1 MKKTKRYLIILLGIM
16 FWVMAHAD
24 IHVYATETS
33 TEEEIVLP
41 EDCAEHYYGQWTII
55 KKPTIYKE
63 GSRRHTCD
71 VCGYV
76 ETVRIPK
83 MPATVGTNVE
93 GGICMKSNSSF
104 TYKITYISP
113 GDSIKSIEMK
123 ANKYA
128 KIKSVSKDKRKIV
141 INSIA
146 NNGFNIITIKLKSGI
161 MYSKYVWV
169 GQFPEYDRNKYVNSD
184 NPILNNVSASKKFYN
199 AVKKYIDKDHVPDT
213 NHIPR
218 GTRLEFRLVCDKNN
232 KYFATKSYKKV
243 SKRVVITLNEYKYK
257 QLKDFDYNL
266 IPYECGVI
274 FTDTPCYKKY
284 AGWAFNDA
292 PVVFNGNMENIFF
305 GKEEKFNVV
314 FDEQVKFF
322 EKMLKSNTYKHKWLL
337 DGSYIEIINC
347 EDMEE
352 LYRVEKNRKEDFLR
366 IYIDRDKFD
375 ETKFTQNDMT
385 KIIKEWE
392 KSFKNT
398 PVFFGPSFVH
408 DRWK

>member
-1 MKKTKRYLIILLGIM
+1 
-16 FWVMAHAD
+16 
-24 IHVYATETS
+24 
-33 TEEEIVLP
+33 
-41 EDCAEHYYGQWTII
+41 
-55 KKPTIYKE
+55 
-63 GSRRHTCD
+63 
-71 VCGYV
+71 
-76 ETVRIPK
+76 
-83 MPATVGTNVE
+83 
-93 GGICMKSNSSF
+93 
-104 TYKITYISP
+104 
-113 GDSIKSIEMK
+113 
-123 ANKYA
+123 
-128 KIKSVSKDKRKIV
+128 
-141 INSIA
+141 
-146 NNGFNIITIKLKSGI
+146 